1 MDHTVGK
8 SAKEAQSLGRAMA
21 GVPPVRR
28 YKLLLC
34 LAAFLAFAAVPLFA
48 PGSFVLY
55 LLSLSVIFAI
65 IATGLNI
72 TNGYIGLVNLAVGG
86 QVAFGAYSC
95 ALALLN
101 GAPLLA
107 ALLLAV
113 ITGVVIAALIFLAF
127 ARLQGF
133 FFGLATLAASEVI
146 RLLIRNADRITNGT
160 RGLRGYETL
169 APTPEGTYWVLLGIL
184 AVLCCGL
191 WMIVESP
198 LGLQWRAIRD
208 NRIKAAAL
216 GIPVLRLQCLGYALS
231 GAVMSLGGALLAL
244 HLQYIDPSIA
254 NLNTLVQIIVM
265 VAFGG
270 PGTIIGPI
278 IGAIVLTVIPE
289 LLRAA
294 NELRLIIYG
303 ATLMVMVLAL
313 PGGLLGTLQRV
324 FRSRGN
330 GGESPAEEAKPF

>member
-1 MDHTVGK
+1 MDSTVEKLSGT
-8 SAKEAQSLGRAMA
+8 AQGLWRAA
-21 GVPPVRR
+21 AETPQTWR
-28 YKLLLC
+28 YKLLLS
-34 LAAFLAFAAVPLFA
+34 LVVFFGFAAVPLFA

-55 LLSLSVIFAI
+55 LLGLSIIFAI

-101 GAPLLA
+101 GTPLLA
-107 ALLLAV
+107 ALLLAA
-113 ITGVVIAALIFLAF
+113 IAGAVVSALIFLAF

-146 RLLIRNADRITNGT
+146 RLLIRNADSITNGT
-160 RGLRGYETL
+160 RGLRGYGTL
-169 APTPEGTYWVLLGIL
+169 TATPQWTYWILLAIL
-184 AVLCCGL
+184 AALCLGTWL
-191 WMIVESP
+191 IAASS

-208 NRIKAAAL
+208 NRVKAAAL
-216 GIPVLRLQCLGYALS
+216 GMPVLRLQFLGYALS
-231 GAVMSLGGALLAL
+231 GAMMSFGGALLAL
-244 HLQYIDPSIA
+244 QFQFIDPSMA
-254 NLNTLVQIIVM
+254 SLNTLVQVIVM

-270 PGTIIGPI
+270 PGTIAGPI
-278 IGAIVLTVIPE
+278 LGAIVLTVIPE

-303 ATLMVMVLAL
+303 ATLMIMVLAL
-313 PGGLLGTLQRV
+313 PGGVVGTLHRV
-324 FRSRGN
+324 FGARRN
-330 GGESPAEEAKPF
+330 GVEADADEQKR